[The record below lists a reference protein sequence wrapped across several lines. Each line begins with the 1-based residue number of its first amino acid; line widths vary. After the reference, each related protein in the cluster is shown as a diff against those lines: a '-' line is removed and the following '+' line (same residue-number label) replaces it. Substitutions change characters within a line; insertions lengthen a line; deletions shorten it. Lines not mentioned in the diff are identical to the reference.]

1 MIPMDELGPGKFSHR
16 SNPLSLSIEH
26 TVTHRKVQLF
36 LWVILFQMDKADI

>member
-16 SNPLSLSIEH
+16 SNSLSVPIEH

-36 LWVILFQMDKADI
+36 LQEILFQMDKADI